1 MKSRHLCLLNY
12 FGIEKK
18 NIYIIHIQC
27 AVKLLRKP
35 DTQETTLRWQG
46 LEATKV

>member
-18 NIYIIHIQC
+18 KYIVHIQC
-27 AVKLLRKP
+27 AVQLLRKP
-35 DTQETTLRWQG
+35 DMQETTLRWQR